1 MDRPP
6 DPRHSVGG
14 HGRFEMRKS
23 VLALAVLA
31 VSGTAALADSC
42 WMHNGSVMRLQAS
55 GDQRWFTY
63 EAPRAGLYS
72 AGVTPG
78 TLLFSG
84 TKSGNWYAGLS
95 RVFSLA
101 CPGNPLEYWV
111 EGPVTQNSTRV
122 TMTGTRETSQN
133 CVSTGQIVTD
143 TLVFTYSH
151 QC

>member
-1 MDRPP
+1 
-6 DPRHSVGG
+6 
-14 HGRFEMRKS
+14 MRTW
-23 VLALAVLA
+23 VLALGMMAVT
-31 VSGTAALADSC
+31 GTAALADSC

-63 EAPRAGLYS
+63 EAPRSGLYA
-72 AGVTPG
+72 AGVQPG
-78 TLLFSG
+78 TLLFNG
-84 TKSGNWYAGLS
+84 TKSGNWYSGLS
-95 RVFSLA
+95 RVFSSA

-122 TMTGTRETSQN
+122 TMTGTREKSVN
-133 CVSTGQIVTD
+133 CVSTGQVVTD